1 MRSNR
6 GMTDD
11 KRLVLLNEYLSSGK
25 KISVFEREKDLSSG
39 SISRWLRIFASE
51 DKPASPV
58 MRALSMYMK
67 KDPDKEELLRE
78 IARLKQEVRSQSL
91 ELKRMEMSRDAY
103 ERMILLAE
111 ERYGIAIRKNSD
123 AK

>member
-1 MRSNR
+1 
-6 GMTDD
+6 
-11 KRLVLLNEYLSSGK
+11 
-25 KISVFEREKDLSSG
+25 
-39 SISRWLRIFASE
+39 
-51 DKPASPV
+51 

-78 IARLKQEVRSQSL
+78 IARLKREVRSQSL